1 MKKVLVISSTPR
13 RGGNS
18 EVLAK
23 EFARGAGDAGHAVE
37 VIDLRDYHLNYCV
50 ACYAC
55 AESGKCV
62 IGDGMNEIAEKLV
75 EADVIVFATPVYFY
89 SMSGQLKVFIDRLVP
104 VYSEISSDIYI
115 IASQM
120 DDSKEMMEKAKA
132 MIVAIATDFELNCE
146 YEGVVSRTTQFGA
159 FVEVAPGKEAMIH
172 ISKLSKERV
181 EKVEDVVKI
190 GDKVLVKTIKIDEKG
205 RVDLKLIKKL

>member
-1 MKKVLVISSTPR
+1 MKKVIVISSTPR

-18 EVLAK
+18 EILAE

-55 AESGKCV
+55 ADSGKCV

-104 VYSEISSDIYI
+104 VYTKIRADIYM
-115 IASQM
+115 IATQW
-120 DDSKEMMEKAKA
+120 DDNPDMMEK
-132 MIVAIATDFELNCE
+132 VFEAIRGCTVDCFEECE
-146 YEGVVSRTTQFGA
+146 
-159 FVEVAPGKEAMIH
+159 
-172 ISKLSKERV
+172 
-181 EKVEDVVKI
+181 
-190 GDKVLVKTIKIDEKG
+190 EKG
-205 RVDLKLIKKL
+205 VLYGAGLNEVGDAEKKPEYLATAYEMGKNC